1 MRVLK
6 IMGFWWLAGTAL
18 ILSVMLLLETTG
30 QLAPQEPTPKGVY
43 ATLFTIDLILIW
55 GSVRL
60 FKKLWPRRGSAAPA
74 SATVLRTPA
83 VTATGEKKGFF
94 QRMRDNRAR
103 KAEVNQATKDIS
115 RAVVSGVLLDDL
127 FTVAGAVS
135 KVAMPAKLDVP
146 TVRAAVMASLDGVV
160 DQALQ
165 DGILS
170 EDEESRIADLMAH
183 YQITVNDLPRA
194 LGERLTQAAVIR
206 DLMEGKVN
214 PRLEVTD
221 MPFNIG
227 KKEVVIWVFRK
238 VYAYEHKTGYRY
250 EGGSRGTSI
259 RIAKGV
265 YWRVG
270 NYKGSKVPVEQRISI
285 GSGPLAIT
293 NKYLYFMGEK
303 SLRVAH
309 NKIISIVPTGGSVLV
324 GRDLVRSHTLELDT
338 GDDWA
343 LANMLS
349 NAQNWD

>member
-6 IMGFWWLAGTAL
+6 IIVFWLLSGMAL
-18 ILSVMLLLETTG
+18 ILSVMLLLEITG
-30 QLAPQEPTPKGVY
+30 QLVSKEPTPKNVY
-43 ATLFTIDLILIW
+43 VALFTINLILVW
-55 GSVRL
+55 GSAHLYKR
-60 FKKLWPRRGSAAPA
+60 LWPHRGSA
-74 SATVLRTPA
+74 VLYTP
-83 VTATGEKKGFF
+83 TARPQEKKSFF
-94 QRMRDNRAR
+94 QCMRDERAR
-103 KAEVNQATKDIS
+103 KAEVKRATKDIR
-115 RAVVSGVLLDDL
+115 RAVVSGVLLDDIL
-127 FTVAGAVS
+127 TVAGAVS
-135 KVAMPAKLDVP
+135 KVAMPAKLDVD
-146 TVRAAVMASLDGVV
+146 TVRAAVMASLDEVV
-160 DQALQ
+160 DQALH

-170 EDEESRIADLMAH
+170 EDEESRIVDFMAH
-183 YQITVNDLPRA
+183 YHLTVNDLPLA

-227 KKEVVIWVFRK
+227 KKEIVIWVFRN
-238 VYAYEHKTGYRY
+238 VHAYEHKTGYRY

-270 NYKGSKVPVEQRISI
+270 NYKGHKVPVKQRISI
-285 GSGPLAIT
+285 GSGPLTIT

-309 NKIISIVPTGGSVLV
+309 NKIISIVPTGSSVLV

-338 GDDWA
+338 GDNWA
-343 LANMLS
+343 LVNMLS
-349 NAQNWD
+349 NARNWE